1 MPHYYNILGR
11 ITVNGTNLLDRFF
24 AFTSDDNFDHALPDA
39 LIASFSWTTSL
50 RRADGSFL
58 AFNGNNVQVSED
70 IYVTNGGADV
80 LYGSNLSDAIFYNNG
95 VFANGV
101 GSIGNVQQFDLAG
114 GDDFVDFSAHGAGGV
129 DYSKQVTVRG
139 GIGNDTIVAGSNND
153 ILFGDA
159 GNDIVIGNAGGDTL
173 DGGDGDD
180 ILYGDDLGAYAIA
193 GQDVLRGGA
202 GNDTLWGGARGD
214 LLEGGADNDVLHG
227 ELSGDTLSGGGG
239 DDTLYGD
246 EVGAAA
252 GGDKLFG
259 DAGNDQLFGGAGND
273 VIEGGADSDTS
284 VYTGNRSDYTIAL
297 NPNGSI
303 QITDLRF
310 GSPDGS
316 DTVKTV
322 EFFQFADV
330 TIAAAMLNNPPV
342 ITSDGGGDTGPA
354 SVAENTTYVTTV
366 TASDTDAGQTLSYSI
381 GGGPDSSFFMIDAV
395 TGALHFIAA
404 PDFENAVDADGDGI
418 YSVQVRVS
426 DGTGGTDTQLISVS
440 VGNVNDGLPPLITS
454 NGGNQ
459 TAIVNIDE
467 GSTTVTAVLATDADG
482 PSITYRIAGGVD
494 AALFSIDAITGELS
508 FRQSPDFENPT
519 DTDAD
524 GDYQVIVEASD
535 GLNADRQA
543 ISVLVGNLNDNPVAI
558 TSNGGGPSA
567 ALTIDENGILVTVV
581 TAEDDDG
588 TAPSY
593 SIVGGAD
600 AALFNIDAATGA
612 LTFVSSPDFEQ
623 PADADRDNVYDVIV
637 QASDGAFFDQ
647 QALAI
652 TVANTNDNA
661 PVIISNGGGGAAA
674 INVVENS
681 LAVTSI
687 AATDPDGPVV
697 LTYRIAGGAD
707 AALFQIDAN
716 GVLGF
721 RTAPDFE
728 DPLDTDRNNIYDV
741 TIEAS
746 DGVSTDIQAL
756 TITVTDINE
765 VGRTITGTS
774 ANDIISPMAGNL
786 ALRSTALNDTILGLD
801 GNDTIDGGGGTDRM
815 EGGAGNDTYTV
826 DRFVDDGRDSN
837 DDLVVELAA
846 GGIDRVNALVDYRLA
861 AEVENLT
868 LLGTAVVGIGN
879 GLANQLIG
887 NAVANQLSGLD
898 GNDTILGNA
907 GDDYIDGGAGD
918 DTLVGGEGAD
928 NIVGGDG
935 ADRLDGGIGADRLEG
950 GAGSDVY
957 IIDTF
962 SNDGNSA
969 NDDVAIE
976 AAGGG
981 TDAANASVSYVLGA
995 EIENLTLTGSSAID
1009 GTGNVL
1015 ANTVTGNAATN
1026 VLSGLEGNDTLNG
1039 AGGNDTLDGGNGSD
1053 TLDGG
1058 AGDDQLFG
1066 GAASDT
1072 LKGSAGTDLLVGGA
1086 GKDTLT
1092 GGADADTFLF
1102 FWADTTLN
1110 TNLDRI
1116 TDFASGTDKIDLDI
1130 LAGAYNETAIGTNV
1144 YSDALAAANS
1154 VRTAGISSVFV
1165 AGPSGGWL
1173 FWDGNGD
1180 GLFDQSIVLTGASSL
1195 GAFDATDII

>member
-1 MPHYYNILGR
+1 MAQFYNARGR
-11 ITVNGTNLLDRFF
+11 STVIGTNVIDRFF
-24 AFTSDDNFDHALPDA
+24 AFTSDDNFDHALADA
-39 LIASFSWTTSL
+39 LISSFSWTTSL
-50 RRADGSFL
+50 RRTDGSFFT
-58 AFNGNNVQVSED
+58 FNGSNIQISED
-70 IYVTNGGADV
+70 VYVTNGGVDV

-95 VFANGV
+95 SFGDGV
-101 GSIGNVQQFDLAG
+101 GSIGNVQQFDLGG

-129 DYSKQVTVRG
+129 DYTKQVTVRG

-159 GNDIVIGNAGGDTL
+159 GNDIVVGNAGGDTL

-180 ILYGDDLGAYAIA
+180 TLYGDDLGAYAIA

-202 GNDTLWGGARGD
+202 GNDTLWGGAKGD
-214 LLEGGADNDVLHG
+214 QLEGGADNDVLHG
-227 ELSGDTLSGGGG
+227 ELSGDTLSGGLG
-239 DDTLYGD
+239 DDILYGD

-259 DAGNDQLFGGAGND
+259 DAGNDLLFGGGGND

-284 VYTGNRSDYTIAL
+284 VYTGNRADYAIAL
-297 NPNGSI
+297 NSNGSL

-322 EFFQFADV
+322 EYFQFSDV
-330 TIAAAMLNNPPV
+330 TVAAAMLNNPPM
-342 ITSDGGGDTGPA
+342 ITSDGGGDTGSV

-366 TASDTDAGQTLSYSI
+366 TASDLDAGQTFNYSI
-381 GGGPDSSFFMIDAV
+381 TGGSDDRFFMIDAT
-395 TGALHFIAA
+395 TGVLQFLAA
-404 PDFENAVDADGDGI
+404 PDFENAIDADGDGF

-426 DGTGGTDTQLISVS
+426 DGSGGTDTQLISVA
-440 VGNVNDGLPPLITS
+440 VEDVNDGAPPVITS

-459 TAIVNIDE
+459 TAIVNVDE
-467 GSTTVTAVLATDADG
+467 GSATVTTVLATDADG

-494 AALFSIDAITGELS
+494 AALFSIDATTGELS
-508 FRQSPDFENPT
+508 FLQSPDFENPT
-519 DTDAD
+519 DANAD
-524 GDYQVIVEASD
+524 NDYKVIVEASD
-535 GLNADRQA
+535 GLNADRQTL
-543 ISVLVGNLNDNPVAI
+543 SVLVGNLNDNPVVI
-558 TSNGGGPSA
+558 SSNGGGPSA
-567 ALTIDENGILVTVV
+567 SLTLDENSVSV
-581 TAEDDDG
+581 TAVQADDDDG
-588 TAPSY
+588 TAPAY

-600 AALFNIDAATGA
+600 ATLFNIDVATGA
-612 LTFVSSPDFEQ
+612 LTFVTSPDFEQ
-623 PADADRDNVYDVIV
+623 PADADRNNVYDVVV
-637 QASDGAFFDQ
+637 QASDGTNFDQ
-647 QALAI
+647 QALSI
-652 TVANTNDNA
+652 TIANTNDNA
-661 PVIISNGGGGAAA
+661 PVINSNGGGAAAA

-687 AATDPDGPVV
+687 AATDADGLSP

-716 GVLGF
+716 GVLSF
-721 RTAPDFE
+721 KTAPDFE

-746 DGVSTDIQAL
+746 DGTNTDTQAL
-756 TITVTDINE
+756 AVTVTDINE
-765 VGRTITGTS
+765 IGRTITGTS
-774 ANDIISPMAGNL
+774 ANDNITPTASNS
-786 ALRSTALNDTILGLD
+786 ALRSTALNDTILGLA

-837 DDLVVELAA
+837 DDLIVELA
-846 GGIDRVNALVDYRLA
+846 GGGTDRVNALVDYRLA

-868 LLGTAVVGIGN
+868 LLGAAAVGIGN
-879 GLANQLIG
+879 ALANQLIG
-887 NAVANQLSGLD
+887 NAVANQLWGLD
-898 GNDTILGNA
+898 GNDTILGDA
-907 GDDYIDGGAGD
+907 GNDFIDGGAGD
-918 DTLVGGEGAD
+918 DTLVGGDGAD

-935 ADRLDGGIGADRLEG
+935 IDRLDGGIGADRLEG

-962 SNDGNSA
+962 SDDGNSA
-969 NDDVAIE
+969 NDDVAVE

-981 TDAANASVSYVLGA
+981 TDAATASVSYVLAA
-995 EIENLTLTGSSAID
+995 EIENLTLSGTSAIN
-1009 GTGNVL
+1009 GTGNL
-1015 ANTVTGNAATN
+1015 LTNTITGNAAAN
-1026 VLSGLEGNDTLNG
+1026 VLSGLDGNDTING

-1058 AGDDQLFG
+1058 VGDDQLFG

-1072 LKGSAGTDLLVGGA
+1072 LKGSAGIDLLVGGA

-1092 GGADADTFLF
+1092 GGADADTFRFL
-1102 FWADTTLN
+1102 WADTTLN

-1116 TDFASGTDKIDLDI
+1116 TDFVSGTDKIDLDPVTM
-1130 LAGAYNETAIGTNV
+1130 AYSETTIGTNV

-1154 VRTAGISSVFV
+1154 VRPAGTPVVFV
-1165 AGPSGGWL
+1165 AGSSDGWL

-1180 GLFDQSIVLTGASSL
+1180 GLFDQSIVLTGASWA
-1195 GAFDATDII
+1195 GAFAPTDIM